1 MLPKTRPTT
10 RPEPAGSFPDLF
22 SGHAAL
28 YARSRPAYPDSLM
41 AEIAALAPGTELAWD
56 AGTGNGQAARLLADH
71 FQRVHATN
79 ASAAQIDEAEPH
91 PRIDFAAESA
101 ERCSLP
107 GASCDLVLAAQALH
121 WFDRDAFYAEARRIL
136 RSGGLLAAIGYGWFF
151 VDPLIDEIVGRTLL
165 KPLEPMWA
173 SGNWLLID
181 GYRTIDLPGDEL
193 RLDLLP
199 GRDALETLQ
208 QRQAERPATEL
219 KTVLAE
225 LLPKRFAQRLCEVWL
240 PHLQPA
246 RPMKQFNLP
255 QLREIAG
262 VLAHWPLVAS
272 GTEGYRTAEVTL
284 GGVDTDG
291 VSSST
296 MQSRHVAG
304 LYFVGEV
311 LDVTGWLGG
320 YNFQWAWASGHAA
333 GSAA

>member
-1 MLPKTRPTT
+1 MLPRTRPTT

-71 FQRVHATN
+71 FQRVHATD

-121 WFDRDAFYAEARRIL
+121 WFDLDAFYAEARRVL

-181 GYRTIDLPGDEL
+181 GYRTIDFPGDEV
-193 RLDLLP
+193 RLTPCAVHLAWSREQLEAYVGSWSAVQRWEP
-199 GRDALETLQ
+199 GHLA
-208 QRQAERPATEL
+208 AAF
-219 KTVLAE
+219 AE
-225 LLPKRFAQRLCEVWL
+225 LAAAWPDG
-240 PHLQPA
+240 QP
-246 RPMKQFNLP
+246 
-255 QLREIAG
+255 
-262 VLAHWPLVAS
+262 
-272 GTEGYRTAEVTL
+272 
-284 GGVDTDG
+284 
-291 VSSST
+291 
-296 MQSRHVAG
+296 RHVFMPVIAR
-304 LYFVGEV
+304 
-311 LDVTGWLGG
+311 
-320 YNFQWAWASGHAA
+320 AA
-333 GSAA
+333 RL